1 MAVEATGSPTVME
14 TEHRAVREKGGL
26 CIVAGNARHGE
37 TFRIDPYD
45 LIKGR
50 RIAGSW
56 GGDTYPDQ
64 DIPHYADLF
73 LKDKFPFGELATH
86 CCPLAQINA
95 AFDALA
101 ASEVSRALIDMTP

>member
-1 MAVEATGSPTVME
+1 ME

-26 CIVAGNARHGE
+26 YIVAGNARHGE

-73 LKDKFPFGELATH
+73 LEDKFPFGELATH